1 MTAFALS
8 SLPMTPIGGGL
19 AGDRD
24 HPQDELNP
32 VADVGPLEDSGQV
45 GADGGHA
52 EVQFGGDL
60 LVAHAPQQQLDDPG
74 LLRRQAQGLHRPA
87 PGGLVDGER
96 TCRCLGG
103 ARPYLGCRMGSADH
117 GVPSGLLPN

>member
-1 MTAFALS
+1 MTAFVLS

-45 GADGGHA
+45 GADGGRT
-52 EVQFGGDL
+52 VCFQYQ
-60 LVAHAPQQQLDDPG
+60 LVFH
-74 LLRRQAQGLHRPA
+74 
-87 PGGLVDGER
+87 
-96 TCRCLGG
+96 
-103 ARPYLGCRMGSADH
+103 
-117 GVPSGLLPN
+117 SG